1 MQDMPKQSYNVN
13 ETEDL
18 SGGSILVTRAVGTP
32 EVVDLTDAQ
41 GRVTVTGFNS
51 SSENTALPITVTF
64 TENGFS
70 CEPTGYNI
78 SVQDS
83 VTDMVI
89 KTPPKQD
96 YKYNE
101 ELDVTG
107 GWITV
112 TRGSGTEDI
121 EIKPSMVTGYTKTD
135 LGEQTLNV
143 TYGGIT
149 KQYKVTVKDYVTGIK
164 VNPDTVT
171 GKYNEELSS
180 IITDNSIT
188 YTVTYAKAGDKTPSS
203 PLNPSMVQGYSK
215 TSKQTQN
222 LKVKYTDNDTASASK
237 GETFETNL
245 SITLENTVSS
255 IAVTKPTKDKYKHGE
270 NLDLS
275 TGKITLTY
283 EDGDTK
289 DIDLST
295 DMITENGNAVNMSP
309 TSYDSTNK
317 VQKTLTIT
325 YTRDRKNRYN
335 TIPNNNHK

>member
-1 MQDMPKQSYNVN
+1 MQDYPKQSYNVN
-13 ETEDL
+13 EAEDL
-18 SGGSILVTRAVGTP
+18 TGGSILVTRAVGTP
-32 EVVDLTDAQ
+32 EVIDLADTE
-41 GRVTVTGFNS
+41 GRVAVTGFNS
-51 SSENTALPITVTF
+51 STENTSLPITVTF

-70 CEPTGYNI
+70 CDPTGYNI

-96 YKYNE
+96 YRYNE

-112 TRGSGTEDI
+112 TRGSGPEDI
-121 EIKPSMVTGYTKTD
+121 QITPSMVTGYDKTV

-149 KQYKVTVKDYVTGIK
+149 KTYKVTVKDYVTGIK

-171 GKYNEELSS
+171 GKYNEELSK
-180 IITDNSIT
+180 IITDNNIT
-188 YTVTYAKAGDKTPSS
+188 YTVTYAKAGDKTPSR
-203 PLNPSMVQGYSK
+203 LLEASMVPGYSK

-222 LKVKYTDNDTASASK
+222 LKVKYVDNDTESASK
-237 GETFETNL
+237 GKTFETDL
-245 SITLENTVSS
+245 SITLENTVASV
-255 IAVTKPTKDKYKHGE
+255 AVTKPTKDKYNHGDTLE
-270 NLDLS
+270 L
-275 TGKITLTY
+275 TGGKVTLTY
-283 EDGDTK
+283 EDGKTK
-289 DIDLST
+289 DIQIT
-295 DMITENGNAVNMSP
+295 NDMITEDGNAVNMTP

-325 YTRDRKNRYN
+325 YSKDRKNRYN
-335 TIPNNNHK
+335 TLPNHNYK